1 MAFRGLPFR
10 RLGNSPRMNVTWK
23 LEGACRW
30 VEPDLFFP
38 VSDADAE
45 PARSV
50 CAGCGVREHC
60 LEYSIDVRD
69 FEGVWGGLTGPE
81 RRALDRR
88 RRATV
93 PA

>member
-1 MAFRGLPFR
+1 
-10 RLGNSPRMNVTWK
+10 MNVTWK

-50 CAGCGVREHC
+50 CAGCSVRQHC